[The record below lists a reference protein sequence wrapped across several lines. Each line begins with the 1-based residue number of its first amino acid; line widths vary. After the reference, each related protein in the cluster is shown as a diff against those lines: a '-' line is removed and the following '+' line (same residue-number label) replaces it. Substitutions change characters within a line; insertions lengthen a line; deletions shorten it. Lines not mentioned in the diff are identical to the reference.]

1 MTSILFLIDNIYR
14 ILFMCNYIKNKKLF
28 LIFSLDFENL
38 DQILKILKE
47 KMTLKANVFPKL
59 RTLKNPVR

>member
-1 MTSILFLIDNIYR
+1 
-14 ILFMCNYIKNKKLF
+14 MCNYIKNKKLF

-38 DQILKILKE
+38 DQILNILKE
-47 KMTLKANVFPKL
+47 KMTLIANVFPKL